1 MLDADGRPRYRIDD
15 QGSYSRCRGD
25 DPRSRWRRRP
35 LRRDRDFGILPRQV
49 ARPAAPDRLPVA
61 QGTDGRRAPRAGAA
75 DRSAGKL
82 IEPAGARAMAADT
95 ARGALFRPIVPNQH
109 SRVTYAELFFDLV
122 FVFAV
127 TQISHTLLG
136 NFTPLGAL
144 QVMLLFLA
152 VWWVWVYT
160 SWITNW
166 LDPEKTPVRLLL
178 FSLTLGGLV
187 LSTSIPAAFD
197 GRGLWFAIAYAAMQV
212 GKTVFLWISTPRSRP
227 LARMNAIRITAWL
240 SMSAIFWIA
249 GGLAQGELRLVL
261 WAIALAIEYISPAV
275 RFWIPRFGASSV
287 ADWVIEGGHMAERC
301 ALFVIIALGESV
313 VVTGATFAELA
324 WSAENLIAFV
334 TVLAG
339 SIAMWW
345 IYFHIGAEAGS
356 EQISRSSEPGRLA
369 RLAYTYLHMPI
380 IAGII
385 VSAVADELV
394 LKHPGGHSDLKTVIS
409 AIGGPLLFLFG
420 TILFKHS
427 FRGFLQ
433 LSHGFGI
440 IALCVLAWFA
450 SELSPLMLS
459 ILTTAIMIVVAV
471 WESISLQSGPAE

>member
-1 MLDADGRPRYRIDD
+1 
-15 QGSYSRCRGD
+15 
-25 DPRSRWRRRP
+25 
-35 LRRDRDFGILPRQV
+35 
-49 ARPAAPDRLPVA
+49 
-61 QGTDGRRAPRAGAA
+61 
-75 DRSAGKL
+75 
-82 IEPAGARAMAADT
+82 MAADT

-136 NFTPLGAL
+136 NFTPLG
-144 QVMLLFLA
+144 VVHVTLLFLA

-212 GKTVFLWISTPRSRP
+212 GKTVFLWLSTTPSQS
-227 LARMNAIRITAWL
+227 LARMNAARITSWL
-240 SMSAIFWIA
+240 AISAVFWIA
-249 GGLAQGELRLVL
+249 GGFAQGQLRLVL
-261 WAIALAIEYISPAV
+261 WAIALCIEYISPAV
-275 RFWIPRFGASSV
+275 RFWIPRYGASSV
-287 ADWVIEGGHMAERC
+287 ADWVVEGGHMAERC
-301 ALFVIIALGESV
+301 AGFIIIALGESI
-313 VVTGATFAELA
+313 VVTGATFADLT
-324 WSAENLIAFV
+324 WTTENVAAFASAFV
-334 TVLAG
+334 G
-339 SIAMWW
+339 SLAMWW
-345 IYFHIGAEAGS
+345 IYFHKGAEAGS
-356 EQISRSSEPGRLA
+356 EQISKSSEPGRLA

-380 IAGII
+380 VAGII

-394 LKHPGGHSDLKTVIS
+394 LKHPAGHSDPKTVLS
-409 AIGGPLLFLFG
+409 AIGGPLLFLVG

-433 LSHGFGI
+433 LSHGAGI
-440 IALCVLAWFA
+440 IALGALAWFA
-450 SELSPLMLS
+450 AELSPLLLS
-459 ILTTAIMIVVAV
+459 LLTTAIMIVVAV
-471 WESISLQSGPAE
+471 WESISLTSAVAE

>member
-1 MLDADGRPRYRIDD
+1 MADH
-15 QGSYSRCRGD
+15 
-25 DPRSRWRRRP
+25 
-35 LRRDRDFGILPRQV
+35 
-49 ARPAAPDRLPVA
+49 
-61 QGTDGRRAPRAGAA
+61 AG
-75 DRSAGKL
+75 
-82 IEPAGARAMAADT
+82 
-95 ARGALFRPIVPNQH
+95 GALFRPIVPHQH

-127 TQISHTLLG
+127 TQISHTLLAH
-136 NFTPLGAL
+136 FTPLGVL
-144 QVMLLFLA
+144 QVTLLFLA

-178 FSLTLGGLV
+178 FAMMLGGLV
-187 LSTSIPAAFD
+187 LSTSIPSAFD

-212 GKTVFLWISTPRSRP
+212 GKTVFLWISTPPSRP
-227 LARMNAIRITAWL
+227 RARMNAVRITAWL
-240 SMSAIFWIA
+240 SVSAVFWIA

-261 WAIALAIEYISPAV
+261 WAIALAIEYVSPAV
-275 RFWIPRFGASSV
+275 RFWIPRYGASSV

-324 WSAENLIAFV
+324 WSGENLAAFV
-334 TVLAG
+334 SVLVG

-380 IAGII
+380 VAGII

-433 LSHGFGI
+433 LSHGVGI
-440 IALCVLAWFA
+440 IALGVLAWFA
-450 SELSPLMLS
+450 GELSPLMLS
-459 ILTTAIMIVVAV
+459 ILTTAIMIAVAV